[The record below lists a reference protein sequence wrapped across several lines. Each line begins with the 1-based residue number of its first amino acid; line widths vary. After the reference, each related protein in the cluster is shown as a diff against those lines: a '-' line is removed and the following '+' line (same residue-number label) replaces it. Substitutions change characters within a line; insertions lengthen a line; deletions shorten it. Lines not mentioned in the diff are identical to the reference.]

1 MIELSI
7 ECKSTRHFYNLVRI
21 LNQQIGRGSWTTQGR
36 PVRKLRRLDKMKPFS
51 LATDTTQTVV
61 FKIPTVHDN
70 ISTALTLWSE

>member
-7 ECKSTRHFYNLVRI
+7 ECESTRHFYNLVRI

-36 PVRKLRRLDKMKPFS
+36 PVRKLRRLDKMNH
-51 LATDTTQTVV
+51 LGLLRTTQTVV

>member
-1 MIELSI
+1 MIELPI

-36 PVRKLRRLDKMKPFS
+36 PVRKLRRLDKMNH
-51 LATDTTQTVV
+51 LGLLHTTQTVV